1 MDKRLKD
8 RVALVTGASRGYG
21 AGIAEQLVNEGARVW
36 IAARSAGELA
46 AVARRVGAQAVPAD
60 VTRAQDWDRML
71 AEVTAGGGRL
81 DILVNNAGGTV
92 RVAPLADWADEE
104 VERELALNLTAAILG
119 CRRAAALMQRQK
131 SGTIVNVASVCA
143 VEAWPQWGVYSA
155 AKAGLLQLTKCL
167 YAELRPHGARATCL
181 IPSWGATDFS
191 KAAGLPEFSPETAA
205 KCIQPLELGRVV
217 ADICALPVH
226 LSIQELILWP
236 LVQEVSPL

>member
-8 RVALVTGASRGYG
+8 RIALVTGASRGYG
-21 AGIAEQLVNEGARVW
+21 AGIAEQLVAEGARVW
-36 IAARSAGELA
+36 IAARSAGDLA

-60 VTRAQDWDRML
+60 VTRGEDWDRLL
-71 AEVTAGGGRL
+71 AAVTAGGGRL

-92 RVAPLADWADEE
+92 RVAPLAEWADEE
-104 VERELALNLTAAILG
+104 VQRELALNLTGAILG
-119 CRRAAALMQRQK
+119 CRRAAALMQKQK

-181 IPSWGATDFS
+181 IPSWGATNFS
-191 KAAGLPEFSPETAA
+191 RAAGLPAVDPATAA
-205 KCIQPLELGRVV
+205 KSIQPLELGRVV
-217 ADICALPVH
+217 ADICALPAH